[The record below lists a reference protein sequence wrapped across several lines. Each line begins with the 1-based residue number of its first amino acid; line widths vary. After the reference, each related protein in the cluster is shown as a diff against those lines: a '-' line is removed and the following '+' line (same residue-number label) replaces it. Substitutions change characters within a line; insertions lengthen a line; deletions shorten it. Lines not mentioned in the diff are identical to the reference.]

1 MYLFDIHPRL
11 SLIGKAKSLDKINM
25 VTFLQQTSEGGM
37 LTWIPELS
45 DSFWFFTWK
54 SADWM

>member
-1 MYLFDIHPRL
+1 MYLFDIHRRL

-37 LTWIPELS
+37 LT
-45 DSFWFFTWK
+45 
-54 SADWM
+54 